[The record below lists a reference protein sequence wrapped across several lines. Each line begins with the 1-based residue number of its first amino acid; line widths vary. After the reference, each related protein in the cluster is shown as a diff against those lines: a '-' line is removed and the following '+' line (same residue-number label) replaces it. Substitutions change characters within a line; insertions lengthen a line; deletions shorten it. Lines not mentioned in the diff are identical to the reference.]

1 MVDASKWTSDNNI
14 LAPALHGAAI
24 TKHDT
29 TNIAS
34 GLTRAVYVGGAGNL
48 VAVWMDDTTTTFT
61 AVPAG
66 TTLPIRVK
74 RINSTNTTAADMV
87 ALY

>member
-24 TKHDT
+24 TKHDS

-34 GLTRAVYVGGAGNL
+34 GLTRAVYVGGAGAMT
-48 VAVWMDDTTTTFT
+48 VVWMDDTTTAF
-61 AVPAG
+61 AGIPAG
-66 TTLPIRVK
+66 TTLPIRIK
-74 RINSTNTTAADMV
+74 RVNSTGTDATNMV